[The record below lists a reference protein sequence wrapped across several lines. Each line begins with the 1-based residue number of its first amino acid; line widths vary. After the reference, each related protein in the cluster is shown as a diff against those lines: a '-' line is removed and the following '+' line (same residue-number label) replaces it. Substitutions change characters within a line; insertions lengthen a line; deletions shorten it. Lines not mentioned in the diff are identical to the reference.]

1 VRAARFEGGGVVSF
15 EERPE
20 PVAGPGEAVV
30 EVEYCAFCGSDKRLL
45 RHGSAFVPGHEVVG
59 RVAAVGGGEA
69 AVAVGEAV
77 AVYAPLFCGSC
88 RWCLSGA
95 TNRCAA
101 LAGVVGFQFDG
112 GFAERLVVPA
122 RNLMVVPRDVPLARA
137 VLVLDTLGTAANGIE
152 RARAAVDGNDGPVLV
167 LGCGPLGL
175 GAVAVARR
183 WGMEVVAH
191 DVSAAR
197 LDAAVGLGARRW
209 EAPDVGAEGAAGPD
223 CFGVVVEASGA
234 PEARELAGRVVGQGG
249 AVLMLSEG
257 EHPWVLP
264 PTLRWRRTEAA
275 WVRSFY
281 FPLEAAPRT
290 WQLVRDVGGELEE
303 RLVSHERFADL
314 PRVSADFLGGGSPKP
329 VVGIG
334 GR

>member
-1 VRAARFEGGGVVSF
+1 MRAAHFEGGGVVSF
-15 EERPE
+15 EDRSE
-20 PVAGPGEAVV
+20 PVARAGEAVV
-30 EVEYCAFCGSDKRLL
+30 EVEYCALCGSDKRLL
-45 RHGSAFVPGHEVVG
+45 RDGSGFVPGHEVVG

-69 AVAVGEAV
+69 AVGVGEAV

-88 RWCLSGA
+88 RWCLAGA

-122 RNLMVVPRDVPLARA
+122 RNLMVVPPDVPLAQA

-175 GAVAVARR
+175 GAVATARR

-191 DVSAAR
+191 DVSAVR

-209 EAPDVGAEGAAGPD
+209 EVPDVGADGAD

-234 PEARELAGRVVGQGG
+234 PEARELASRAVGQGG
-249 AVLMLSEG
+249 AVLMLGEG

-264 PTLRWRRTEAA
+264 PTLRWRRTEAT

-281 FPLEAAPRT
+281 FPLKAVPRT
-290 WQLVRDVGGELEE
+290 WQLVRDLGGDLEE

-314 PRVSADFLGGGSPKP
+314 PRVSADFLGGGALKP

>member
-1 VRAARFEGGGVVSF
+1 MRAARFEGGGVVSF

-20 PVAGPGEAVV
+20 PVARPGEAVI

-45 RHGSAFVPGHEVVG
+45 LHGSDFVPGHEVVG
-59 RVAAVGGGEA
+59 RVWAVGGGETP
-69 AVAVGEAV
+69 VAVGEAV

-88 RWCLSGA
+88 RWCLAGA

-122 RNLMVVPRDVPLARA
+122 RNLMVVPTDIPLSQA

-175 GAVAVARR
+175 GAVATARR
-183 WGMEVVAH
+183 MGMEVVAH
-191 DVSAAR
+191 DVSAVR
-197 LDAAVGLGARRW
+197 LAAAVGLGARRW
-209 EAPDVGAEGAAGPD
+209 EVPDAGADGAE

-234 PEARELAGRVVGQGG
+234 PEARELASRVIGQGG
-249 AVLMLSEG
+249 AVLMLGEG
-257 EHPWVLP
+257 EYPWVLP
-264 PTLRWRRTEAA
+264 PTLRWRRTEAT

-281 FPLEAAPRT
+281 FPLKTVPRI
-290 WQLVRDVGGELEE
+290 WQLVRDLGGELEE

-314 PRVSADFLGGGSPKP
+314 PQVSADFLGGGSPKP

>member
-1 VRAARFEGGGVVSF
+1 MRAARFEGGGVVSF
-15 EERPE
+15 EDRPE
-20 PVAGPGEAVV
+20 PVARPGEAVV
-30 EVEYCAFCGSDKRLL
+30 EVEYSAFCGSDKRLL
-45 RHGSAFVPGHEVVG
+45 RHGSGFVPGHEVVG
-59 RVAAVGGGEA
+59 RVAALGSGEA

-101 LAGVVGFQFDG
+101 LAAVVGFQFDG
-112 GFAERLVVPA
+112 GFAERLVVPS
-122 RNLMVVPRDVPLARA
+122 RNLMPVPPDVPLARA

-152 RARAAVDGNDGPVLV
+152 RARAALDGNDGPVLV

-175 GAVAVARR
+175 GTVATARR

-197 LDAAVGLGARRW
+197 LDTAVGLGARRW
-209 EAPDVGAEGAAGPD
+209 EVPDVGVEGAE
-223 CFGVVVEASGA
+223 CFGIVVEASGA
-234 PEARELAGRVVGQGG
+234 PEARELASRVVGQGG
-249 AVLMLSEG
+249 AVLMLSED
-257 EHPWVLP
+257 EDPWVLAP
-264 PTLRWRRTEAA
+264 LLRWRRTEAS

-281 FPLEAAPRT
+281 FPLKAAPRT
-290 WQLVRDVGGELEE
+290 WQLVRDLGGELEE
-303 RLVSHERFADL
+303 RLVSHEQFGDL

-329 VVGIG
+329 VVGVG